1 MRQRFNLA
9 SADISFDVVPEIVE
23 EPRQSRKDYSKPVGV
38 RKLTLMTDSVQR
50 VFSHFHVRLDYSMF
64 LLTKVQRQQR
74 REPEAEQAE
83 KMLDKLFTVFSA
95 DIQRTE
101 SDLER
106 LIAEKH
112 LLPITYDHKRMF
124 SAPIRTGFANRF
136 IEVTEHLDKVI
147 ALIETLE
154 LACEMPPAESA
165 ALTGSWLKRY
175 RAFCHSINGLRAKL
189 LPSKNEAADTESNA
203 GRELPSQSGETSPQG
218 NPDQAEEANEIN
230 AESAERSPQR

>member
-1 MRQRFNLA
+1 MTNKIPMRQKFNLA
-9 SADISFDVVPEIVE
+9 SADISFDVVTEIVE

-74 REPEAEQAE
+74 REAEAEQAE

-112 LLPITYDHKRMF
+112 ILPITYDHKRMF
-124 SAPIRTGFANRF
+124 SEPIRN
-136 IEVTEHLDKVI
+136 
-147 ALIETLE
+147 
-154 LACEMPPAESA
+154 
-165 ALTGSWLKRY
+165 
-175 RAFCHSINGLRAKL
+175 
-189 LPSKNEAADTESNA
+189 
-203 GRELPSQSGETSPQG
+203 
-218 NPDQAEEANEIN
+218 
-230 AESAERSPQR
+230 